1 MSATADFD
9 VSDFNASGDS
19 KGVYAKFYVLPVED
33 AARSAAEGR
42 PIFRDEVMI
51 EILAAG
57 NSTNIVRRR
66 IREADKSRFREAYA
80 KFQAGAEDQLDGTLL
95 SEVPWITRSQ
105 VEELAYKKVRT
116 LEQLATLS
124 DSACAGAAGLYSLK
138 QKAAAWMQKSEA
150 AAPFT
155 ELARQNEE
163 LQARLASLE
172 ATIAASQ
179 KSGKAQSAKAE

>member
-1 MSATADFD
+1 MSMADFD
-9 VSDFNASGDS
+9 VTDFSASGDS
-19 KGVYAKFYVLPVED
+19 KGVYAKFYVVPVQD
-33 AARSAAEGR
+33 KVKSAAEGR
-42 PIFRDEVMI
+42 PIFRDEERI

-57 NSTNIVRRR
+57 NSTNIVRRGV
-66 IREADKSRFREAYA
+66 READKVRFREAYA
-80 KFQAGAEDQLDGTLL
+80 KFKAGEEEQLDGTLL

-138 QKAAAWMQKSEA
+138 QKAAAWMKKSEE

-155 ELARQNEE
+155 ELQRQNED
-163 LQARLASLE
+163 LQKQLDEIKAALAAQS
-172 ATIAASQ
+172 A
-179 KSGKAQSAKAE
+179 GKKSAKAE